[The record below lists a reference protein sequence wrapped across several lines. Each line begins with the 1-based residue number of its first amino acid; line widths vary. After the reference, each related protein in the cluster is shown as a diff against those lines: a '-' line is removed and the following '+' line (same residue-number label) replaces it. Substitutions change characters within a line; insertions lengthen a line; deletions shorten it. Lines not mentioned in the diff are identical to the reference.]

1 MMNEKQAMPI
11 NAEAL
16 FQQLY
21 RTHSRQIYSYL
32 LGRTESKETASDLLQ
47 DVFMKIWNRKDV
59 VESIPEDQQLY
70 WIFSIAANRV
80 KDYYRKSQSYK
91 QAVSKI
97 QLYSF
102 PSPNGDLSQLLAGRE
117 QFHELESAIRELP
130 EELRSILLM
139 KAVGGMKSGEIGAA
153 LGLPSGTV
161 RYKILLARRQL
172 AEMLGMMP
180 KEKAVGRKGN
190 A

>member
-1 MMNEKQAMPI
+1 MMHEKQAMPM
-11 NAEAL
+11 NPEAL

-32 LGRTESKETASDLLQ
+32 LGRTESKETAADLLQ

-59 VESIPEDQQLY
+59 VERIPEDQQLY

-91 QAVSKI
+91 QAVSKM
-97 QLYSF
+97 QLHTF

-153 LGLPSGTV
+153 LGLPAGTV

-172 AEMLGMMP
+172 AETLGMLH
-180 KEKAVGRKGN
+180 KEKAAERK
-190 A
+190 